1 MAKLER
7 SAKGKK
13 KKRVAAGFAI
23 ALSVILLFEGI
34 SMGIIWGGRAREK
47 KKNAPVVISFGKQ
60 NPGREIG
67 SEAAAIA
74 LNQYVY
80 ARLLEEKMVRFDDNG
95 DIDEFRAL
103 VDETEA
109 AWTKAD
115 EYAEKLET
123 MGTALEAEETKEGYV
138 DLYRPTKVAY
148 LEDNNGPVIQD
159 PFALHAQAK
168 GYWDDESLEWAKE
181 VQDYYDRA
189 PAGKGMR
196 LLASVLKTDTA
207 HAAIRFQQAQAIL
220 KGESEVDE
228 VNQTWHINNCK
239 ALSTTGKAAGTVV
252 AIAATGGTV
261 TVISGAGILASGVD
275 ATVNFS
281 ATQASIRLGD
291 EHHCTQVLDKVSEYT
306 GMAATI
312 TSFWGV
318 PGSSTGEKI
327 LFGVG
332 TFADA
337 TDGKVLGGVVDVDA
351 DGEVKLLGIP
361 VREGANSKAER
372 KANMRNFIE
381 ESQKKWK
388 GKDIFIRN
396 VPSEEKLDNLVES
409 LDEMEKAKEKGI
421 TNTEVP
427 LSEVSDEYLD
437 IALKEY
443 KEKLESWYKDGVAM
457 MDWLT
462 EQFNEALENGSLF
475 VVVEEEEEYL
485 YFPTVDDVAGAWDVN
500 LTFTNMESELVNAIL
515 RGIIEIL
522 PVEVEDPDAV
532 IEESVEYDDGASIS
546 GYMNIEPT
554 GKNKAR
560 VTMYLYGDDGE
571 AVTVVYS
578 GKMNKQ
584 GIMSLKMRSYSGG
597 GNSGSESIDIGFP
610 NMEFDFYGIGEGRYT
625 SGTYYLKS
633 YALNADIQY
642 YGTRQSADEYWD
654 FGGGGY

>member
-1 MAKLER
+1 MAKFER

-13 KKRVAAGFAI
+13 KKRIAAGFAI
-23 ALSVILLFEGI
+23 AFSVILMLEGI
-34 SMGIIWGGRAREK
+34 FLAVIWGGRASEK

-80 ARLLEEKMVRFDDNG
+80 ARLLEEKMVRFDENG
-95 DIDEFRAL
+95 DYEEFKAL

-109 AWTKAD
+109 AWATAD
-115 EYAEKLET
+115 DYAAKLET
-123 MGTALEAEETKEGYV
+123 MGTALEAEETKDGYQ
-138 DLYRPTKVAY
+138 DLYRPTKIAY
-148 LEDNNGPVIQD
+148 LEEKNTPVMQD
-159 PFALHAQAK
+159 PFAIHAQAK
-168 GYWDDESLEWAKE
+168 GHWDKESIEWAQE
-181 VQDYYDRA
+181 IQDYYDRA
-189 PAGKGMR
+189 PAGKNMR
-196 LLASVLKTDTA
+196 LLACVLKTDTA

-220 KGESEVDE
+220 KGEAEIDE

-261 TVISGAGILASGVD
+261 TVLSGAGILASGVD

-281 ATQASIRLGD
+281 ATEASIRLGD
-291 EHHCTQVLDKVSEYT
+291 EHHCTQVLDKVGEYT
-306 GMAATI
+306 GMAAAI

-337 TDGKVLGGVVDVDA
+337 TDGKLLGGVVDVDA
-351 DGEVKLLGIP
+351 DGEVKLIGIP

-372 KANMRNFIE
+372 KAAFRKSINEFRE
-381 ESQKKWK
+381 KWK
-388 GKDIFIRN
+388 GKDIFVRN
-396 VPSEEKLDNLVES
+396 VPSEEKLDNLVDS
-409 LDEMEKAKEKGI
+409 LDDMEKAKEKGVK
-421 TNTEVP
+421 NTEVP
-427 LSEVSDEYLD
+427 LSEVSDDYLD
-437 IALKEY
+437 IAIKQY
-443 KEKLESWYKDGVAM
+443 KEKLDSWYNEGVEM
-457 MDWLT
+457 MNWLVD
-462 EQFNEALENGSLF
+462 QFNEALENGSLY
-475 VVVEEEEEYL
+475 VVMEEEEEYL
-485 YFPTVDDVAGAWDVN
+485 YFPTVYDVAGAWDVN
-500 LTFTNMESELVNAIL
+500 LTFNNMESELVNTIV

-522 PVEVEDPDAV
+522 PVDVDDPDAI
-532 IEESVEYDDGASIS
+532 IEDSVEYNNGASIS

-554 GKNKAR
+554 GKNTAR

-571 AVTVVYS
+571 MVTVVYS

-584 GIMSLKMRSYSGG
+584 GMMSLKMRGYNGG
-597 GNSGSESIDIGFP
+597 GESGSVDVGFP

-633 YALNADIQY
+633 YTLNADIDY
-642 YGTRQSADEYWD
+642 YGTRHHADEYWD
-654 FGGGGY
+654 FAGGGY